1 MSLFFKDLKIFL
13 LFFLIN
19 KIYDRVFFIEKKNY
33 VKDFKYFLS
42 NQNLNKKKIIVIAFE
57 NLGKSKLF
65 NIDIKVIEH
74 KFFQNLIFQ
83 TLNAKYVYSSTPDLN
98 YSIFVKNKKKNSK
111 YFYIQHS
118 PVGLLNAYN
127 DYAFINFDLIFCNN
141 IYQKQD
147 ILKINNFFKKKIK
160 SWKQKIHI
168 EEIKIK
174 KNQNKKKILIAP
186 TWSTN
191 FYDKRILQSLNVLNY
206 NFDVTFRP
214 HFMSIKNE
222 DFFYNSIINKNFIL
236 DKSANLKLEK
246 YDLLISDW
254 SGIYL
259 EYLIQMRKKPV
270 LINTK
275 EKIRNN
281 SFRNE
286 ISIEKKLRK
295 EFSYQIDLIDLDKI
309 TETVLLAF
317 SDNRNISLEKLKK
330 IFYI

>member
-1 MSLFFKDLKIFL
+1 MSLFFKDLKTFL

-19 KIYDRVFFIEKKNY
+19 KTYDRVFFIEKNNY
-33 VKDFKYFLS
+33 VKDFKYFLL
-42 NQNLNKKKIIVIAFE
+42 NQNLNKKNIIIIAFE
-57 NLGKSKLF
+57 NLGKSKIYDI
-65 NIDIKVIEH
+65 NIKVVEH

-118 PVGLLNAYN
+118 PVGLLNAYH

-141 IYQKQD
+141 IYQKED
-147 ILKINNFFKKKIK
+147 ILKINDFYKKKIK
-160 SWKQKIHI
+160 SWKQNIHF
-168 EEIKIK
+168 EKIKIN
-174 KNQNKKKILIAP
+174 KNQNKKILIAP

-191 FYDKRILQSLNVLNY
+191 FYDKRILQSLNALND
-206 NFDVTFRP
+206 NFDLTFRP
-214 HFMSIKNE
+214 HFMSLKNIEALHDSFIK
-222 DFFYNSIINKNFIL
+222 KNFTL
-236 DKSANLKLEK
+236 DKSSNFNLEN

-259 EYLIQMRKKPV
+259 EYLIQMRKKPI

-275 EKIRNN
+275 EKVRNN

-286 ISIEKKLRK
+286 TSIEKKLRK
-295 EFSYQIDLIDLDKI
+295 EFSYQIDLINLDKI
-309 TETVLLAF
+309 VETVSLAF
-317 SDNRNISLEKLKK
+317 SDNRNISLDKLKK